1 MKAHSTDLT
10 SAMLPI
16 AKALDRAPEWR
27 ATQKSE
33 QETAIE
39 LRSRLLQMIVTNE
52 QSRTKEQSNL
62 HQSTATEPHE

>member
-16 AKALDRAPEWR
+16 AKARGGAPDWR
-27 ATQKSE
+27 VKQKSKK
-33 QETAIE
+33 ETAIE

-62 HQSTATEPHE
+62 SQSTVSEPQE

>member
-1 MKAHSTDLT
+1 MKAHPTDLA

-16 AKALDRAPEWR
+16 AQVARGRVPEWR

-33 QETAIE
+33 QETASE
-39 LRSRLLQMIVTNE
+39 LRSRLLKMIVTNE

-62 HQSTATEPHE
+62 P